1 MRIIAV
7 TDTTCKAL
15 VIQLFAVFVTN
26 SIRVT
31 IVQTDSCCIFIVRT
45 HLFNTFIMDIFAQ
58 ALRNTFNMPH
68 QGEILQEAIK
78 NSGISI
84 TRIVEELG
92 ITRPTIYRKFK
103 EETLDYNIVKRI
115 GEIINHDFSID
126 ITVVQQSS
134 LPFVTSVIR
143 PTVTNSVTPRV
154 TQLPNADNDSPKQLL
169 ILQSKYIALLEAYN
183 ELLLKVYGPK

>member
-1 MRIIAV
+1 
-7 TDTTCKAL
+7 
-15 VIQLFAVFVTN
+15 
-26 SIRVT
+26 
-31 IVQTDSCCIFIVRT
+31 
-45 HLFNTFIMDIFAQ
+45 
-58 ALRNTFNMPH
+58 MPH

-126 ITVVQQSS
+126 FTVVQQSS
-134 LPFVTSVIR
+134 LPFVTSIIR
-143 PTVTNSVTPRV
+143 PAVTNSITPRV
-154 TQLPNADNDSPKQLL
+154 TQLPNVDNDSPKQLL